1 MFILAAHRKFLLLR
15 RQTLE
20 AMSAEV
26 IDDPRLRGRRFVFED
41 RADAGRALATV
52 LRESMPGDAVVLAIP
67 SGGIPVAAAIAREL
81 DWPMDLVVVRKL
93 QIPFNPEA
101 GFGAV
106 TMSGE
111 MFLNRRLMADLAL
124 TADEIEAARE
134 KALAEGRSRQRAL
147 LGDRPRQPLE
157 RRTAVLVD
165 DGLASGYTML
175 AALAQVRKEN
185 PTRVVVAVPTG
196 ADRTVLMVAEE
207 ADLLVCLNVRGGTFA
222 VADAYRN
229 WYDLT
234 EEEASA
240 ALRSVR

>member
-1 MFILAAHRKFLLLR
+1 
-15 RQTLE
+15 
-20 AMSAEV
+20 MSAEV
-26 IDDPRLRGRRFVFED
+26 IEEPRLRGRRFVFED
-41 RADAGRALATV
+41 RANAGHALARV
-52 LRESMPGDAVVLAIP
+52 LRERVDGDAIVLAIP

-81 DWPMDLVVVRKL
+81 DWPMDLVIVRKL
-93 QIPFNPEA
+93 QIPFNPEG

-111 MFLNRRLMADLAL
+111 MFLNHQLVADLGL
-124 TADEIEAARE
+124 TADEIGMAQE

-147 LGDRPRQPLE
+147 LGDHPRQPLE

-175 AALAQVRKEN
+175 AALAQVRRER
-185 PTRVVVAVPTG
+185 PAQVVVAVPTG
-196 ADRTVLMVAEE
+196 ADSTVRMVAEQ
-207 ADLLVCLNVRGGTFA
+207 ADLLICLNVRGGAFA

-234 EEEASA
+234 EEEAVA
-240 ALRSVR
+240 TLRSVR